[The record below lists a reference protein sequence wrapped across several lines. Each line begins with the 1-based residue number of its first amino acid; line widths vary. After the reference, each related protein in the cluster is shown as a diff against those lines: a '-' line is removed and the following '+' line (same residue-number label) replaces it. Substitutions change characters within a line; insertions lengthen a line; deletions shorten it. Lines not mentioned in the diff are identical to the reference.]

1 MISNPTPG
9 IYPEKT
15 MTQTGTYPAFT
26 AAVST
31 IARGSEGPSAEGLD
45 KEDVERLYHGLLLSR

>member
-1 MISNPTPG
+1 
-9 IYPEKT
+9 
-15 MTQTGTYPAFT
+15 MTQTGTHTPAFT

-31 IARGSEGPSAEGLD
+31 IAKGSERTIRRGLD